1 MYTSHALSFVRG
13 GLLALLAG
21 ALAGCPIVFTEGGSS
36 SARIGAAR
44 AKIPGSRA
52 QRSYISMRTTAEAN
66 GVGYVRPPYDLWGS
80 FAVETTCGVYDP
92 ELFDATHEGR
102 AVFQLDARGPSPLE
116 FYGLGAQVF
125 STPQRGINVYVQTH
139 LGIHGALFFPGA
151 ERIDFRIESNGTAL
165 FFLAREAGEGNFVQV
180 DTRTIA
186 TPSAPLN
193 ARLGFAGLGRE
204 GELGFEFL
212 RVPTNGTP
220 PTPQG
225 AQYDALQRYYDG
237 LFDLQ
242 AAAHELNGPS
252 PYPLLADE
260 ELGAALLDLEES
272 RTLIA
277 GLSLE
282 NGKEPLDIAGA
293 LKIVDKTIATTQK
306 LRAKAQRSHSAGS
319 TNGMKQTIQKKL
331 WGPAWDLTD
340 KIITSE
346 LRASLPGGL

>member
-1 MYTSHALSFVRG
+1 MFSSYTLSFVRMG
-13 GLLALLAG
+13 SWVLVACL
-21 ALAGCPIVFTEGGSS
+21 LAGCPIALTEGGSA

-52 QRSYISMRTTAEAN
+52 QRSYISMRTREEAN
-66 GVGYVRPPYDLWGS
+66 GFGFVRPPYDLWGS

-92 ELFDATHEGR
+92 ELFDATHGGR
-102 AVFQLDARGPSPLE
+102 AVLELDARGPSPLE

-139 LGIHGALFFPGA
+139 LGNHGALFFPGA

-165 FFLAREAGEGNFVQV
+165 FFFAREAGEGNFVQV
-180 DTRTIA
+180 DTRTIS

-193 ARLGFAGLGRE
+193 AGLGFAGLGRD

-212 RVPTNGTP
+212 RVPTNGAP
-220 PTPQG
+220 PTSQG
-225 AQYDALQRYYDG
+225 AQYDALQRYYDA

-272 RTLIA
+272 RSLIA
-277 GLSLE
+277 GLALE
-282 NGKEPLDIAGA
+282 QVGEALDIAGA

-319 TNGMKQTIQKKL
+319 TQGMKQTIQKKL
-331 WGPAWDLTD
+331 WGPAWELTD